1 MFFAPNNCKEC
12 EKILHELENID
23 DDTDGHGIIFV
34 TTDDLNMAKNKY
46 KIKKFPCLV
55 LFQDEDDFIVYD
67 KGRIF
72 SLWWTVFF
80 SWLYQFDIHLVYCTL
95 SIRTV

>member
-1 MFFAPNNCKEC
+1 MLVFFAPNNCKEC

-34 TTDDLNMAKNKY
+34 TTDDLTMAKNKY

-72 SLWWTVFF
+72 SL
-80 SWLYQFDIHLVYCTL
+80 
-95 SIRTV
+95 